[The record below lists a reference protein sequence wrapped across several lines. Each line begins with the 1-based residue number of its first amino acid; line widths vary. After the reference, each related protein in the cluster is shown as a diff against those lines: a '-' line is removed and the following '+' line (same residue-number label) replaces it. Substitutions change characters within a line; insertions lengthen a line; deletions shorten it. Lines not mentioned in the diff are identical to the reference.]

1 MTKQETILFCFF
13 FFNFHT
19 RKCPY
24 YFMGECNN
32 TYVQI
37 FFLKSIIFNY
47 NMHTIKCIKVYISIQ
62 CLLLYANYTSINVI
76 FYVKDCH
83 DLLPIA
89 KVVHRRSRKVRRKGW
104 MHWAGTENK
113 QLVGPGRVESLK
125 YKRFRRDHFY
135 KTFCL

>member
-1 MTKQETILFCFF
+1 MTKQVTILFCF

-24 YFMGECNN
+24 YFIGECNN

-37 FFLKSIIFNY
+37 FLLKSLLFKY

-62 CLLLYANYTSINVI
+62 CLLLYANYTLINVI

-89 KVVHRRSRKVRRKGW
+89 KVVHRRSRKVRERDGC
-104 MHWAGTENK
+104 MGAGTENK
-113 QLVGPGRVESLK
+113 QLGWTWEGRKFKVQEIQ
-125 YKRFRRDHFY
+125 KRSFY